1 MDYAIIAVIVLIWLW
16 PLWKFLAHVIVFT
29 LFEIAHRLSDGARSY
44 WRWTV
49 KTRRTLTPA
58 RGTINNLN
66 LQHFPGLGRGHDRR
80 PESGQSIPGPSRP
93 GWVESRHSRAPPA
106 TASRMAAAIGPSR
119 RAAGRRNACRARTK
133 RPERL
138 RRTAHFNLIAR
149 LPSKEES

>member
-80 PESGQSIPGPSRP
+80 RS
-93 GWVESRHSRAPPA
+93 
-106 TASRMAAAIGPSR
+106 
-119 RAAGRRNACRARTK
+119 
-133 RPERL
+133 
-138 RRTAHFNLIAR
+138 
-149 LPSKEES
+149 